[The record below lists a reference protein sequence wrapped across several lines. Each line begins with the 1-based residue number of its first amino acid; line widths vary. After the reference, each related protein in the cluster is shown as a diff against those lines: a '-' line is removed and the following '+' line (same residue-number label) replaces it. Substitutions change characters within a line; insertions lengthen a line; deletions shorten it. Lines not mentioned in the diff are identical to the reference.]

1 MMMLRL
7 CHSRSA
13 ACSGSFCLMSW
24 ICMQLESSCSWS
36 FQSCWWSGELLYKA
50 ACAAAVAVRLEDE
63 AAVVVHLNSIWVLQ
77 TVQCGNWWVE
87 EIPALDQVLHI
98 LMVMQIILNSRRW
111 SMREVVEKKR
121 RIGAWSC
128 WTMLLLLQVLA
139 FLLLRYCKD
148 SLMETRSQGR
158 AGEEAGIP
166 QLMSSIWSVS
176 SGSFASVD
184 VHVTTQGLRG
194 AELAM
199 AETTRVRGRWPLR
212 PATTAHVLRECTNL
226 PRVHLHDQSKH
237 SRTRLLQQ
245 LLRSP
250 TLIRCLLWLLLT
262 LNATLL
268 LASSRS
274 CKSSNPPTLY
284 HHMSSLYTALGSL
297 SCLRFSLAPPATT
310 PLPPPLKVNSMTAT
324 PPQERR
330 KKLNAWQAFLLLLVF
345 LLLLLLAASQRS

>member
-1 MMMLRL
+1 
-7 CHSRSA
+7 
-13 ACSGSFCLMSW
+13 
-24 ICMQLESSCSWS
+24 
-36 FQSCWWSGELLYKA
+36 
-50 ACAAAVAVRLEDE
+50 
-63 AAVVVHLNSIWVLQ
+63 
-77 TVQCGNWWVE
+77 
-87 EIPALDQVLHI
+87 
-98 LMVMQIILNSRRW
+98 
-111 SMREVVEKKR
+111 
-121 RIGAWSC
+121 
-128 WTMLLLLQVLA
+128 MLLLLLQILA
-139 FLLLRYCKD
+139 FSLFRYCND

-158 AGEEAGIP
+158 AGEEAGIL

-176 SGSFASVD
+176 SCSFASVD

-226 PRVHLHDQSKH
+226 PRVHLHDQCKH

-250 TLIRCLLWLLLT
+250 TLILRLLWLLLT

-268 LASSRS
+268 PASSRS

-297 SCLRFSLAPPATT
+297 SCLRFSLAPP
-310 PLPPPLKVNSMTAT
+310 
-324 PPQERR
+324 
-330 KKLNAWQAFLLLLVF
+330 LLLLF
-345 LLLLLLAASQRS
+345 LLPWK